1 MFLKRFIKIL
11 LLKTF
16 AFISIYAQE
25 VSVSIEPERV
35 QLGRNLQITLSI
47 KNDQIKNYSSFP
59 EIIGFIKG
67 GISSYSSTNFIN
79 GKIIQN

>member
-1 MFLKRFIKIL
+1 MFLKRFITVL

-16 AFISIYAQE
+16 ALVSICAQE

-35 QLGRNLQITLSI
+35 QLGGNLQITLSI

-59 EIIGFIKG
+59 EINGFIKG
-67 GISSYSSTNFIN
+67 GISSSSLSLIH
-79 GKIIQN
+79 I